1 MYGVVALFSYVFGGP
16 LADRYQPKK
25 LISTALLLTALGG
38 LVLASY
44 PSYFM
49 LQWLYGYW
57 GFTTVFLFWGAMI
70 KATRIWGS
78 GTHQGRAFGFLE
90 GGRGLVAA
98 LMGSAGV
105 FLFSFMLPEQDS
117 THFIA
122 QQEAF
127 RYVILL
133 SSLMVALAGIAVYFF
148 MDKQPIPVENKDKTP
163 QPLRQISTLLKN
175 ESLWLLMLIIFCAY
189 FGYKV
194 TDNYSL
200 FAFDVLGFDAL
211 KAANISA
218 LQMYL
223 RPMAAIAFG
232 FLADQSI
239 SIKWVRRGFIIL
251 WVGALLF
258 ASGAIDKGDDL
269 LFYFSLV
276 ILATGTYAVRALYF
290 SLLKEGHILL
300 AQTGAAVGLL
310 SLFGYMPD
318 IFAGPLMGFFL
329 DQYPGITGHQYIF
342 YLLLG
347 FTTVGWLAAFRYS
360 KLIK

>member
-1 MYGVVALFSYVFGGP
+1 M
-16 LADRYQPKK
+16 
-25 LISTALLLTALGG
+25 
-38 LVLASY
+38 
-44 PSYFM
+44 
-49 LQWLYGYW
+49 
-57 GFTTVFLFWGAMI
+57 
-70 KATRIWGS
+70 
-78 GTHQGRAFGFLE
+78 
-90 GGRGLVAA
+90 
-98 LMGSAGV
+98 
-105 FLFSFMLPEQDS
+105 
-117 THFIA
+117 
-122 QQEAF
+122 
-127 RYVILL
+127 
-133 SSLMVALAGIAVYFF
+133 
-148 MDKQPIPVENKDKTP
+148 
-163 QPLRQISTLLKN
+163 
-175 ESLWLLMLIIFCAY
+175 
-189 FGYKV
+189 
-194 TDNYSL
+194 
-200 FAFDVLGFDAL
+200 
-211 KAANISA
+211 
-218 LQMYL
+218 
-223 RPMAAIAFG
+223 
-232 FLADQSI
+232 
-239 SIKWVRRGFIIL
+239 